1 MVKVKLSNIKACM
14 LHFDKASN
22 VRAMDII
29 SPCDKIVFIYPTISI
44 RTLPVEV
51 AIQEMFNVNF
61 VLRYL
66 NLAFEVLV
74 TICDQMHT

>member
-1 MVKVKLSNIKACM
+1 MW
-14 LHFDKASN
+14 HFDEASN
-22 VRAMDII
+22 VRAMDIV
-29 SPCDKIVFIYPTISI
+29 SPCGKIMFIFPTISI

-74 TICDQMHT
+74 TIWHQMYT

>member
-1 MVKVKLSNIKACM
+1 VKVKLNNIKAYM
-14 LHFDKASN
+14 WHFDEASN
-22 VRAMDII
+22 VRAMDIV
-29 SPCDKIVFIYPTISI
+29 SPCGKIMFIFPTISI

-74 TICDQMHT
+74 TIWHQMYT